1 MTISRHA
8 PGSGLS
14 SLAQSFCRA
23 VFNQIPSR
31 EIAEIPTA
39 VRQAM
44 AILTAEER
52 DALAL
57 ERMEAERDRGAVLKD
72 SPAKNSPSIFVT
84 QQSFPVLAK
93 FQTLI
98 ETIEDK
104 ARQRVLCGFTDDERL
119 QLFLEEADYAREF
132 SKFQKQAQVLN
143 SKPGQWKIYLPCPP
157 QKGPMYTRFER
168 EMQKSLEKFSHRRS
182 GREAAVSS
190 LDD

>member
-1 MTISRHA
+1 M
-8 PGSGLS
+8 
-14 SLAQSFCRA
+14 
-23 VFNQIPSR
+23 FNQVPSP
-31 EIAEIPTA
+31 EMIVLPTA
-39 VRQAM
+39 EREAM
-44 AILTAEER
+44 AILTPEER

-104 ARQRVLCGFTDDERL
+104 AKQQVLSGFTDDERL

-132 SKFQKQAQVLN
+132 AKFQKQAQVLN

-157 QKGPMYTRFER
+157 QKGPMCARVER
-168 EMQKSLEKFSHRRS
+168 GIRRILEK
-182 GREAAVSS
+182 V
-190 LDD
+190 